1 MKARRKL
8 QQGFTLIELMIVVA
22 IIGILAAIGLPAY
35 QDYIAK
41 SQITRAL
48 AELGALKVKIDT
60 CIYEGRTTL
69 AAAAGPTV
77 CDMGDIQP
85 SPHFINADPPP
96 GAPSAGVDTTKV
108 GYPFVSL
115 GNPGETVEL
124 AGAFGNSASIVL
136 ANGGA
141 RVAWFRDWDTGWICT
156 FRVTDGALLRLAPAA
171 CSTGTVLFDPDP

>member
-48 AELGALKVKIDT
+48 AELGALKVKIET
-60 CIYEGRTTL
+60 CIFEGRTTL

-77 CDMGDIQP
+77 CDMGDLQA
-85 SPHFINADPPP
+85 SPHFINADTPL
-96 GAPSAGVDTTKV
+96 GAPTVDTTKV
-108 GYPFVSL
+108 GYPIVSL
-115 GNPGETVEL
+115 GGPGQTVEL
-124 AGAFGNSASIVL
+124 AGAFGNSASVVL
-136 ANGGA
+136 ANGGV
-141 RVAWFRDWDTGWICT
+141 RVAWFRDWDTTVWNCT
-156 FRVTDGALLRLAPAA
+156 FRVTDEALLRLMPAA
-171 CSTGTVLFDPDP
+171 CSNGGVLFDPDP

>member
-60 CIYEGRTTL
+60 CIFEGRTTL
-69 AAAAGPTV
+69 AATPGPTV
-77 CDMGDIQP
+77 CDMGDLQA
-85 SPHFINADPPP
+85 SPHFINADTPL
-96 GAPSAGVDTTKV
+96 GAPPVDTTKV
-108 GYPFVSL
+108 GYPIVSL

-136 ANGGA
+136 AIGGV
-141 RVAWFRDWDTGWICT
+141 RVAWKRDWDTTVWNCT
-156 FRVTDGALLRLAPAA
+156 FMVIDGALLRLAPAA
-171 CSTGTVLFDPDP
+171 CGSSSVLFDPDP